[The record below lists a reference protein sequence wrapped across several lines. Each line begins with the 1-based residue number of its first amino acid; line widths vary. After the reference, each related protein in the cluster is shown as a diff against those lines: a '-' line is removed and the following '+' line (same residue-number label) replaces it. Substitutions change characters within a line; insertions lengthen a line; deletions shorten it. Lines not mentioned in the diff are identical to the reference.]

1 MQASRRVTSI
11 NYQCGYDESAWWRM
25 EQPRLVMNYSNVGS
39 IMPLTRM
46 IKSEDIH
53 MNINTIRI
61 QGMSTDAQLQH
72 MREIKAFAHKHGT
85 KFTMDLDD
93 IPEKLTGARL
103 ALIDL
108 MDYVTVPTQAMADF
122 YQKHTKQKNFIVI
135 PTLASKMW
143 FGRYYN
149 TVLLNKNY
157 TDNEAKKRVLYTS
170 DQFISQQALDND
182 FAGVVDDMIANFEAY
197 QWVFLGKVPTKLQP
211 YVESGEVEQT
221 PIYSI
226 YDMPNT
232 IQNLR
237 INAIIKPM
245 ADTIQNQCSS
255 NIRFLESVYL
265 GIPFIGKDIGA
276 YSNSNITFKK
286 DDDMIKKL
294 NSVLKTKESFGA
306 AFKEA
311 KASSDGLWM
320 DDTLGTLAQMYFK

>member
-46 IKSEDIH
+46 VKSEDLH
-53 MNINTIRI
+53 MNINTIRV
-61 QGMSTDAQLQH
+61 QGMSTDAQLKH
-72 MREIKAFAHKHGT
+72 MKEIKLFAHPNGT
-85 KFTMDLDD
+85 KFTMDVDD

-122 YQKHTKQKNFIVI
+122 YSKHTKQKNFIVL
-135 PTLASKMW
+135 PTLGSKMW

-157 TDNEAKKRVLYTS
+157 TDNEDKKRVLYTS
-170 DQFISQQALDND
+170 DQFISQGALDAD
-182 FAGVVDDMIANFEAY
+182 FAGVVDEMISNMESY
-197 QWVFLGKVPTKLQP
+197 QWVFLGKVPTKLQGFI
-211 YVESGEVEQT
+211 ESGEVEQVAN
-221 PIYSI
+221 YSI

-245 ADTIQNQCSS
+245 ANTIQNQCSS
-255 NIRFLESVYL
+255 NIRFLESTYL
-265 GIPFIGKDIGA
+265 GIPFITKDIGA
-276 YSNSNITFKK
+276 YSTSNIIFKK
-286 DDDMIKKL
+286 DEDMIKRL
-294 NSVLKTKESFGA
+294 NSVLKSKESFGK
-306 AFKEA
+306 AFKDA
-311 KASSDGLWM
+311 KAASDELWM
-320 DDTLGTLAQMYFK
+320 DDSLGTLATMYFK